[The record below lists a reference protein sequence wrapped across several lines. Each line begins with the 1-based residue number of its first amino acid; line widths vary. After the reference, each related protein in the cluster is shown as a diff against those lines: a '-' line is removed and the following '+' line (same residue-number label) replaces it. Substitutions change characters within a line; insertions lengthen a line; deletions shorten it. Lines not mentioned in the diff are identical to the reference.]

1 MSRRDAAADALVVEA
16 AVRTIQAAR
25 RVVESYAGPFAPVR
39 TDQLSELLAAY
50 ACHVEIFPFQSE
62 TVAMTLPRC
71 AGVYPILVNRL
82 ADRVDRLFAFRH
94 ELAHVINGDC
104 EGAVYLSEEG
114 FAAHVERVA
123 DLFALADVVPGWW
136 IDSLRR
142 GRAPWRGVRAE
153 VGGAV
158 GEFAGTWP
166 ETRRLDRVAL
176 RLKLYRERGI

>member
-25 RVVESYAGPFAPVR
+25 RVVEEYAGPFAPVR
-39 TDQLSELLAAY
+39 TDQLARLLAAH
-50 ACHVEIFPFQSE
+50 ACHVETFPFQSQ

-71 AGVYPILVNRL
+71 GGVYPILVNRL
-82 ADRVDRLFAFRH
+82 ADRADRLFAFRH

-104 EGAVYLSEEG
+104 ESAVYLAEEG
-114 FAAHVERVA
+114 FTVHPERVA

-136 IDSLRR
+136 IRSLRR
-142 GRAPWRGVRAE
+142 GGLPWSSVRLE
-153 VGGAV
+153 VGAAV

-166 ETRRLDRVAL
+166 EARRRDRVAL